1 MKKLQSLPWASPLDY
16 AASLRESCWTL
27 LYSGLQAGYSGRFSL
42 LAFDLAE
49 RIEATDFTKL
59 EARLTHDQHR
69 FTNAWFGYFGYG
81 LKNSI
86 ETLPV
91 DRKSWLNLPPLTF
104 LRFHNILEFDH
115 ENKTVHYWSDHI
127 NPPLPVPTPHK
138 TAYPIGVCKKL
149 TSNMSQEQYLSHVS
163 YLIERI
169 QAGDVYQANLTRKF
183 NGNFES
189 LPEPFNVFCNLCAI
203 SPAAY
208 SAFLKLDD
216 TAILSSSPELFLK
229 VDANGTIHTRPVKGT
244 APRYPDTARDQASK
258 NNLAASIKDKAEN
271 LMITDLMRNDLSR
284 TCLPGSVKTKQ
295 LFEINSHSHVHHMS
309 STITGKKS
317 NLYSTLQV
325 ISQAFPPGSMTG
337 APKITAIGLLS
348 QLEQDERGVYSG
360 ALGWLGGDGSAE
372 LSVIIRTLLIK
383 KDRFEFQIGG
393 GIVADSTPEA
403 ELQEIKDKAAGI
415 LKLLNLS
422 AHDMP

>member
-1 MKKLQSLPWASPLDY
+1 MHLSVHASCITCSLILSNDIIN
-16 AASLRESCWTL
+16 
-27 LYSGLQAGYSGRFSL
+27 
-42 LAFDLAE
+42 D
-49 RIEATDFTKL
+49 
-59 EARLTHDQHR
+59 
-69 FTNAWFGYFGYG
+69 
-81 LKNSI
+81 
-86 ETLPV
+86 
-91 DRKSWLNLPPLTF
+91 
-104 LRFHNILEFDH
+104 NIL
-115 ENKTVHYWSDHI
+115 T
-127 NPPLPVPTPHK
+127 
-138 TAYPIGVCKKL
+138 
-149 TSNMSQEQYLSHVS
+149 
-163 YLIERI
+163 
-169 QAGDVYQANLTRKF
+169 
-183 NGNFES
+183 
-189 LPEPFNVFCNLCAI
+189 
-203 SPAAY
+203 
-208 SAFLKLDD
+208 
-216 TAILSSSPELFLK
+216 
-229 VDANGTIHTRPVKGT
+229 
-244 APRYPDTARDQASK
+244 
-258 NNLAASIKDKAEN
+258 
-271 LMITDLMRNDLSR
+271 
-284 TCLPGSVKTKQ
+284 VKTKQ

-393 GIVADSTPEA
+393 GIVSDSTPEA